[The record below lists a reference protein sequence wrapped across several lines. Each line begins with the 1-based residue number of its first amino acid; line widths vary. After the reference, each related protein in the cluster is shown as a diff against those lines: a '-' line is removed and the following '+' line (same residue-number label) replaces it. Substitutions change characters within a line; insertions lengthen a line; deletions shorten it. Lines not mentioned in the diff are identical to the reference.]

1 MNGGEIFIQITI
13 YKNNRFSQIL
23 LTSKIEKKI
32 IGIQPG
38 EKLHETMFTEMDCP
52 NIIEFKDYFIIVP
65 NINFFKK
72 QKISMLIKMVREE
85 KNQKRTKKLFLK
97 R

>member
-1 MNGGEIFIQITI
+1 MPN
-13 YKNNRFSQIL
+13 SL
-23 LTSKIEKKI
+23 DSKIEKI

-65 NINFFKK
+65 NINFLK

-85 KNQKRTKKLFLK
+85 KN
-97 R
+97 